1 MQRAVLF
8 PPFLRYKLGK
18 LLTVK
23 SVRTMIIRK
32 IRLDIFYSCLLYI
45 LLLSFIYFV
54 LASFFALKHQ
64 SLAVLCICHPF
75 ALLKICLLSVSSCIF
90 ALGAKSD
97 LSIFNF

>member
-45 LLLSFIYFV
+45 LFLPHFL
-54 LASFFALKHQ
+54 
-64 SLAVLCICHPF
+64 P
-75 ALLKICLLSVSSCIF
+75 
-90 ALGAKSD
+90 
-97 LSIFNF
+97 LSINLWLFFVFVTLLLFSKSVCYPFQAAFLLLAQRAICQYLIFRL